1 MCYNLDR
8 LKDTEPKIKTEVL
21 KMNSKENLPMMLSAN
36 EIRTMGFT
44 RNMAYSILDR
54 EDVPVIRIG
63 KRKFIRKEKFLA
75 WLEEQERTS
84 TK

>member
-1 MCYNLDR
+1 MYENNNT
-8 LKDTEPKIKTEVL
+8 TE
-21 KMNSKENLPMMLSAN
+21 MLTAEDLQNFEFS
-36 EIRTMGFT
+36 RS
-44 RNMAYSILDR
+44 MAYAFLNR

-75 WLEEQERTS
+75 WLEEQERTN

>member
-1 MCYNLDR
+1 MRYNLDR
-8 LKDTEPKIKTEVL
+8 LGDTEPKIKTEVL

-36 EIRTMGFT
+36 EIQTMGFT